1 MQVIFYPTASP
12 HPPDSAMPQNKSIPP
27 SAYFGAWAIL
37 LPWVRPYRLTL
48 ALLLLAIVC
57 IATALLSLGIGIAAL
72 VDSGLDNPTSLNK
85 VIGFCC
91 ATATLLALG
100 SYGRTYLVNKIAEQ
114 VTRDLRQAMF
124 TRLLALPPA
133 WFESHPQGDII
144 ARFTTDAVMIQ
155 TILASHLSMAVRNL
169 LVLGG
174 GIAMLT
180 ITSPRLTLLIFLLL
194 PLVVIPVAI
203 LARHLRHK
211 SRLAQDSLA
220 RLTVA
225 LDESLTAIEDIA
237 MFGRAKYI
245 VGRFAQASD
254 SNYAHAT
261 QQIQVRAI
269 LSAVV
274 ICLAFSMVAVI
285 FWFGGRGL
293 MDGTLSAGAL
303 SAFVFYSALVA
314 VSLAALSDLGGELGR
329 ATAATQRMHEVLGGE
344 AIAKSAQPKPKTKG
358 GGGGKPFPPLTQTTP
373 AIVFDKVRVRYPSR
387 PNTPALTDVSF
398 QVNTGERVALV
409 GASGAGKTT
418 VFKVL
423 LGLVETEA
431 GRVAI
436 GGVGQPAI
444 DRDDLR
450 RNIAIVP
457 QRTALFSA
465 SVKDNIAFADPTKS
479 MAEISAA
486 AKRAG
491 LHRFVSGLPQGYAT
505 MIGEKGVQLSGGQRA
520 QIAIAR
526 ALLRDAKI
534 LLLDEATAALDAQ
547 TESLVQKGMQTLLTG
562 EAAAG
567 AKAKAGARTSI
578 VIAHRLASVV
588 DAERIVVM
596 DKGRVVA
603 MGTHKTLL
611 EESEIYRQFATLQLL
626 G

>member
-1 MQVIFYPTASP
+1 
-12 HPPDSAMPQNKSIPP
+12 MPQNKSTPP
-27 SAYFGAWAIL
+27 ASYFGAWAIL
-37 LPWVRPYRLTL
+37 LPWVRPYYFTL

-72 VDSGLDNPTSLNK
+72 VDSGLDNPVTLNK
-85 VIGFCC
+85 VIGFCV
-91 ATATLLALG
+91 AAATLLAIG

-114 VTRDLRQAMF
+114 VTRDMRQAMF
-124 TRLLALPPA
+124 ARLLALPPA

-144 ARFTTDAVMIQ
+144 ARFTSDAVMIQ
-155 TILASHLSMAVRNL
+155 TILASHLSMAARNL

-180 ITSPRLTLLIFLLL
+180 ITSPRLTLVLLLLL
-194 PLVVIPVAI
+194 PLVVIPVAL

-211 SRLAQDSLA
+211 SRLAQDSLG
-220 RLTVA
+220 RLTIA
-225 LDESLTAIEDIA
+225 LDESLTAIDDIA

-245 VGRFAQASD
+245 AQRFAEASD
-254 SNYAHAT
+254 SNYTHAT

-274 ICLAFSMVAVI
+274 IFLAFSMVAVI

-293 MDGTLSAGAL
+293 MDGTLSGGAL

-329 ATAATQRMHEVLGGE
+329 ATAATQRMHEVL
-344 AIAKSAQPKPKTKG
+344 AKSATDKST
-358 GGGGKPFPPLTQTTP
+358 GKRGKRFPPLTQTTP
-373 AIVFDKVRVRYPSR
+373 AIAFDKVGVRYRSR
-387 PNTPALTDVSF
+387 RNTPALSDVSF

-418 VFKVL
+418 LFKVL
-423 LGLVETEA
+423 MGLVEIDG

-436 GGVGQPAI
+436 GGVGLGAI

-465 SVKDNIAFADPTKS
+465 SIKDNIAFADPTKS
-479 MAEISAA
+479 MAEIETAA
-486 AKRAG
+486 GRAG
-491 LHRFVSGLPQGYAT
+491 LHRFVSGLPLGYDT
-505 MIGEKGVQLSGGQRA
+505 LVGEKGVQLSGGQRA

-526 ALLRDAKI
+526 ALLRDAQI

-547 TESLVQKGMQTLLTG
+547 TEQRVQKGLQELLGAGDGTG
-562 EAAAG
+562 QG
-567 AKAKAGARTSI
+567 ANSGRGRTSI

-588 DAERIVVM
+588 DADRIVVL

-603 MGTHKTLL
+603 EGTHKTLL
-611 EESEIYRQFATLQLL
+611 EESEVYRQFASLQLL